1 MKRLFGAFAC
11 ATACAVLSGCLVQEA
26 FQASVQFKPD
36 GGYTYKY
43 DCTAMHFLAAAAIK
57 EKGALPDKDEAE
69 LEREAEKAS
78 RAPGVQKMT
87 YTGQGGYDVRIEQDL
102 KPDQQLNT
110 LQLFLHQHIVD
121 FQAYWSTISNP
132 VALGA

>member
-1 MKRLFGAFAC
+1 
-11 ATACAVLSGCLVQEA
+11 
-26 FQASVQFKPD
+26 
-36 GGYTYKY
+36 
-43 DCTAMHFLAAAAIK
+43 MHFLAAAAIK

-87 YTGQGGYDVRIEQDL
+87 YAGQGGYDVRIEQDL